1 MLFNTITLLLSCAFA
16 LALALAN
23 PPHQKPKALSS
34 RNEAAVRLL
43 YEYPLGTFVEAIA
56 VRPNGE
62 LLITLPYNSSV
73 HSINPLHSNYTP
85 TVVHNFDGLTI
96 FGITEY
102 DRDIYAVNGGSFS
115 SNTGPVTG
123 TYRVDSLD
131 LTQTTA
137 TSSTIANI
145 SSGQFLDGMTSLP
158 RSGVGPSNVLVN
170 DVAAGVVYNL
180 DSISGKYF
188 IAINNTYTQVHQHT
202 NLGAVGVNGI
212 KIGDGMAYLTN
223 TGLGMLVRFPIHEN
237 GTEVTGGA
245 VEILSHEA
253 NSTWFYDDFALRG
266 TIAYVTTG
274 SGNSIE
280 RVVAPAVDS
289 RGAITSEIVAGSLN
303 STIVAGPTAAAS
315 GRTPWDS
322 HILYVT
328 TRGASNV
335 PVDGR
340 IRIGAQVLAI
350 DTKLCSWF

>member
-1 MLFNTITLLLSCAFA
+1 MLFNTITLLLSWASA
-16 LALALAN
+16 PALALAN
-23 PPHQKPKALSS
+23 PPHQKPEAFSS
-34 RNEAAVRLL
+34 GKETTVRLL

-62 LLITLPYNSSV
+62 LLLTLPYNSSV
-73 HSINPLHSNYTP
+73 HSIDPLYSNYTP
-85 TVVHNFDGLTI
+85 KVVHDFDGLTI

-102 DRDIYAVNGGSFS
+102 DRDIYAVNGGGFS
-115 SNTGPVTG
+115 SSTGPVIG
-123 TYRVDSLD
+123 TYRVDSLN

-145 SSGQFLDGMTSLP
+145 SSDP
-158 RSGVGPSNVLVN
+158 
-170 DVAAGVVYNL
+170 
-180 DSISGKYF
+180 ISGKYF
-188 IAINNTYTQVHQHT
+188 IAINNTYTQAHQHT

-212 KIGDGMAYLTN
+212 KTEDGMAYLTN

-253 NSTWFYDDFALRG
+253 NSTWFYDDFALRD
-266 TIAYVTTG
+266 TIAYITTG

-289 RGAITSEIVAGSLN
+289 RGPITSEIMAGSLN
-303 STIVAGPTAAAS
+303 STIVAGPTAAAF
-315 GRTPWDS
+315 GLTPWDS

-328 TRGASNV
+328 TSGASNV
-335 PVDGR
+335 PVNGR
-340 IRIGAQVLAI
+340 VRIGAQVLAI
-350 DTKLCSWF
+350 DTKLCSWS